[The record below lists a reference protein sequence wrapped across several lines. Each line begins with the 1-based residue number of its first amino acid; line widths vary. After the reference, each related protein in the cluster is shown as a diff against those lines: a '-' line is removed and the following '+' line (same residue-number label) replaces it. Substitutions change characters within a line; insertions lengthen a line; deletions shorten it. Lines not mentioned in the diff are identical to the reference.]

1 MLRPSIKLCNVCH
14 LCHNSDR
21 GKTIKGIFI
30 FEKNQSLF
38 HFDSSR
44 TKLKLEMKQV
54 IAGVSGVA
62 SLALLG
68 YIASRGNQ
76 HSISKRAIEFDE
88 EIKVEETNSTLS
100 QQEQWIQFLKDI
112 HLDADQDV
120 FEKIAQVPYDGNFAN
135 MRQFKAKQYAQVH
148 DAMASENARRMAEAG
163 NWADAI
169 RPNIQ
174 QGASFKPAA
183 GESGNCEWSSSSDR
197 ADEDGCVLRKGLFE
211 TSPHAASV
219 IDQAGCSDESYT
231 AFAGDDNTNIWFI
244 VPRSIPLWAR
254 DEGSHVSDWVE
265 YFNFIQSFTAKHF
278 VRRHEGVL
286 RLSVGLYMNGV
297 QLIPRGVKMT
307 NRNPLTRLTR
317 WYSQPAISAQKPGFF
332 KTLQSVANNL
342 GRGAYV
348 KNSGNGVL
356 DGTSEAKDNCY
367 MLMFIQDIPYDLN
380 TIHVRTEE
388 NSRDRTG
395 DFFDKIN
402 SVCTANYAFVMPG
415 ASDSES
421 NAGKFIDQ
429 FELIAFPDRQKYW
442 PWDPEYSGIYRL
454 ENFQQVSSPEFA
466 AHVRT
471 SMCMQSRRQQCKLS
485 MHGKV
490 IEPTVAEYDLEYY
503 GEDNYA
509 NEYSAYDNSEVDY
522 AEATEEPYYEMKS
535 ITEAPETAAP
545 VAPQHECCG
554 ANIYGGHFNNV
565 EKQCIYDFNAQENK
579 IVSRESAGSDSVNY
593 DYDASYSYDYKK

>member
-1 MLRPSIKLCNVCH
+1 M
-14 LCHNSDR
+14 
-21 GKTIKGIFI
+21 G
-30 FEKNQSLF
+30 QSLF

-88 EIKVEETNSTLS
+88 EIEVDESNSSKTN
-100 QQEQWIQFLKDI
+100 QEQWVEFLKDI
-112 HLDADQDV
+112 HFSADQQDV
-120 FEKIAQVPYDGNFAN
+120 FDKVAQVPYDGNFAN
-135 MRQFKAKQYAQVH
+135 MRQFKSKQYAQVH
-148 DAMASENARRMAEAG
+148 EAMGEENARRMIEG
-163 NWADAI
+163 GEWADAI

-174 QGASFKPAA
+174 QGAAYKPAP

-197 ADEDGCVLRKGLFE
+197 ADEDGCVLRKGLSE
-211 TSPHAASV
+211 TSPHAAAV
-219 IDQAGCSDESYT
+219 IDNAGCSDESYI
-231 AFAGDDNTNIWFI
+231 AFSNDDNTNVWFI
-244 VPRSIPLWAR
+244 VPRAIPLWAQ
-254 DEGSHVSDWVE
+254 DESSHVSDWVE
-265 YFNFIQSFTAKHF
+265 YFNFIKSYTEKHF

-297 QLIPRGVKMT
+297 QMIPRGVKMSA
-307 NRNPLTRLTR
+307 RNPLNRLNR
-317 WYSQPAISAQKPGFF
+317 WYSAPAISAQKPGFF
-332 KTLQSVANNL
+332 RTLQSISQNL

-356 DGTSEAKDNCY
+356 EGTTEAKDNCY

-380 TIHVRTEE
+380 TIHVRTVDG
-388 NSRDRTG
+388 SKKRTG
-395 DFFDKIN
+395 DFFDQIN
-402 SVCTANYAFVMPG
+402 AVCTANYAFVMPG
-415 ASDSES
+415 ANDPES

-454 ENFQQVSSPEFA
+454 ENFQQVSSPEFS

-471 SMCMQSRRQQCKLS
+471 SMCMQSKRQQCKLS
-485 MHGKV
+485 MKGASV
-490 IEPTVAEYDLEYY
+490 EPTVAEYDLEYY
-503 GEDNYA
+503 GEDEYA
-509 NEYSAYDNSEVDY
+509 NEYAAYDNSEVDY
-522 AEATEEPYYEMKS
+522 AEEEPYYEMKS

-545 VAPQHECCG
+545 VAPQPECCG

-565 EKQCIYDFNAQENK
+565 EKQCIYDFNSQVNK
-579 IVSRESAGSDSVNY
+579 IVARDSEVGGVNY